1 MSETLKPLITRLCD
15 GELISFEEMQKA
27 FSILMSGEAT
37 VAQITSFM
45 IALKMR
51 GETASDIAAGASQM
65 RANANCI
72 KAPNNSIDIVG
83 TGGDGANSLN
93 ISTAAAIIVAGCGV
107 PVAKHGNK
115 AVSSKS
121 GAADILSELGINLE
135 CDFTQIERA
144 IAQAKIGFL
153 MAPRHHPT
161 LRFVG
166 PTRVELGIRTIFN
179 LLGPLSNP
187 ALVDKALIGVY
198 DEKWGR
204 PFAEALKLLG
214 TKHAFIVHGDG
225 GLDEVSLSG
234 PTTIYALDSGII
246 SEFIIKPSDF
256 GISNAPLDAIK
267 GGDAAYNARK
277 LRELL
282 NGELGAYRDIACMNA
297 ATALVATKNEK
308 QLKSAFKR
316 AEIAIDSG
324 AAKDALDQLIK
335 ITNY

>member
-1 MSETLKPLITRLCD
+1 
-15 GELISFEEMQKA
+15 
-27 FSILMSGEAT
+27 
-37 VAQITSFM
+37 
-45 IALKMR
+45 
-51 GETASDIAAGASQM
+51 
-65 RANANCI
+65 
-72 KAPNNSIDIVG
+72 
-83 TGGDGANSLN
+83 
-93 ISTAAAIIVAGCGV
+93 
-107 PVAKHGNK
+107 
-115 AVSSKS
+115 
-121 GAADILSELGINLE
+121 
-135 CDFTQIERA
+135 
-144 IAQAKIGFL
+144 

-166 PTRVELGIRTIFN
+166 PTRLELGIRTIFN

-198 DEKWGR
+198 DAKWSR

-234 PTTIYALDSGII
+234 PTTVYALDSGNI
-246 SEFIIKPSDF
+246 SEFLINPSDF

-267 GGDAAYNARK
+267 GGDAAYNAGK

-282 NGELGAYRDIACMNA
+282 DGELGAYRDIACMNA

-324 AAKDALDQLIK
+324 AAKNALDQLIK

>member
-51 GETASDIAAGASQM
+51 GETASDIAAGALQM
-65 RANANCI
+65 RANANSI
-72 KAPNNSIDIVG
+72 KAPDNSIDIVG

-93 ISTAAAIIVAGCGV
+93 ISTAAAIIVAGCGI

-135 CDFTQIERA
+135 CNFTQIERA
-144 IAQAKIGFL
+144 IDQAKIGFL

-198 DEKWGR
+198 DAKWGR

-234 PTTIYALDSGII
+234 PTTIYALDSGNI

>member
-1 MSETLKPLITRLCD
+1 MSETLKPLITRLCN
-15 GELISFEEMQKA
+15 GELISFEEMQTA

-65 RANANCI
+65 RANANSI

-121 GAADILSELGINLE
+121 GAADILGELGINLE
-135 CDFTQIERA
+135 CDFMQIERA

-187 ALVDKALIGVY
+187 AFVDKALIGVY
-198 DEKWGR
+198 DTKWGR

-214 TKHAFIVHGDG
+214 TEYAFIVHGDG

-234 PTTIYALDSGII
+234 PTTIYALDSGNI

-256 GISNAPLDAIK
+256 GISNAPLDAVK

-316 AEIAIDSG
+316 AENAIDSG
-324 AAKDALDQLIK
+324 AAKNALDQLIK